1 MPVPLAALAV
11 GGGLAGLGA
20 LGNWLGARDN
30 AQMLSQ
36 AYDDIM
42 AKTDN
47 VVGQNQSDIDAY
59 KRMVSDTYGEG
70 ASKYNEALANFLNS
84 EVYQN
89 ENFTYGDQPGQTIES
104 FYDPYANQRVQA
116 AMDAINASGA
126 NGGNRFSSDFISR
139 VGAKQQA
146 MASEEWEKAYQ
157 KLMQDRQMAL
167 QEYNTNSQNQWNNY
181 NAQNSRNQA
190 AVDAYGADREGML
203 QGLSDVTQATMNNRL
218 GGLQTQAQT
227 IMGKANANQDTGWA
241 SLLGNLGSA
250 GASFLGNFYGK
261 G

>member
-30 AQMLSQ
+30 AQMLSD

-42 AKTDN
+42 AKTNN
-47 VVGQNQSDIDAY
+47 VVGQNQTDIDAY

-84 EVYQN
+84 PVYQN
-89 ENFTYGDQPGQTIES
+89 ENFNYGGDINQ

-126 NGGNRFSSDFISR
+126 NAGNRFSSDFISR

>member
-1 MPVPLAALAV
+1 MPIPAAALAI

-30 AQMLSQ
+30 AEMLSQ

-42 AKTDN
+42 ARTDN

-84 EVYQN
+84 PVYQN
-89 ENFTYGDQPGQTIES
+89 ENFNYGGDINQ

-227 IMGKANANQDTGWA
+227 IMGKANANQGTSGWD
-241 SLLGNLGSA
+241 LLGNLGSA
-250 GASFLGNFYGK
+250 GAAFLGNFYGK
-261 G
+261 R